1 MLKIALDSSFYK
13 LSGVHVYVYNYKEA
27 CMLLIIHTRSS
38 MRNLVARSTTCTPA
52 RMPTIFM
59 IPGSYTCISA
69 KTSGSERFVLSFS
82 CVSGRKVKRTTRR
95 LVSISVS
102 IPVCVCVCVS
112 QSCII
117 SVCWLYLCS

>member
-1 MLKIALDSSFYK
+1 MLKIALDGSFYK
-13 LSGVHVYVYNYKEA
+13 LSGVHAYVYNFKEA

-59 IPGSYTCISA
+59 IPGSYISA

-82 CVSGRKVKRTTRR
+82 CVSGR
-95 LVSISVS
+95 
-102 IPVCVCVCVS
+102 
-112 QSCII
+112 
-117 SVCWLYLCS
+117 